1 MGWTFYHVPKEWKGT
16 KFTVNRKSELD
27 EHFTWSEGPRKV
39 TVLKSSMVGS
49 VYYAAVRSENK
60 SNGTDI
66 TFGLVCLTSVRN
78 NEYCNFGYKDMTDDM
93 GPGYYDCPA
102 GILDLLTEPSNE
114 WAAEWRENCRKRIAE
129 RKEMKRN
136 GLSSLPFGTVIEF
149 TRMDGTKRTVQKM
162 KPNFQFKT
170 AWYHV
175 VGDNKYYPKSWI
187 PKEFTVVSRPN
198 EAESV

>member
-1 MGWTFYHVPKEWKGT
+1 MGWTFYSAGHYKNGKID
-16 KFTVNRKSELD
+16 RKAELD
-27 EHFTWSEGPRKV
+27 EHFTWSEGSRKV

-49 VYYAAVRSENK
+49 VYYAAVRSQNE
-60 SNGTDI
+60 STGSDI
-66 TFGLVCLTSVRN
+66 TFGLVCLTSTR
-78 NEYCNFGYKDMTDDM
+78 CRAFHNFGYKDMTDDM
-93 GPGYYDCPA
+93 GPGYYDCPV

-187 PKEFTVVSRPN
+187 PKEFTVISRPN
-198 EAESV
+198 EAESM